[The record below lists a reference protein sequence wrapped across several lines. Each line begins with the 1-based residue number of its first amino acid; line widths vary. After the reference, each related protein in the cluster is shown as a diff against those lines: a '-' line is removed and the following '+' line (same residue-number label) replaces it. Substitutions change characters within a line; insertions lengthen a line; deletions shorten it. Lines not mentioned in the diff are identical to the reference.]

1 MALALTDEQTQ
12 IAAAMAGFAARH
24 GALEL
29 TRSQFDALASGRR
42 PEFWGALIDQGLHA
56 VHLPE
61 RIGGQGGGLAEAAC
75 VIDAAGYGLLPG
87 PLTPT
92 VIAGAVAAT
101 AEPGT
106 AAERLLDDIVA
117 GRTAALILPQAGRLR
132 ATATEGGWLLSG
144 SVGPEI
150 GVCGAERIIVSAA
163 TESGH
168 LLWIALDANM
178 SGVRIAAQTPTDLTR
193 DVGLL
198 HVDGAFAAADGVLT
212 GIDPVRAGAIS
223 IGLLAAEAAGIAR
236 WCVDNVVAYLKVRE
250 QFGRP
255 IGSFQALQHK
265 AATLFIDSELA
276 AASAWDAVRAAHQP
290 VAQHHIAAAGAAIVA
305 VGRLPEL
312 VVDALTMF
320 GAIGY
325 TWEHD
330 LHLYWKRAISL
341 AATVGCRTEWAHA
354 LGDPAAPARDFTI
367 EMADAEPEFR
377 AAVAA
382 TLDHAAQLRNETPG
396 RQNPGYAQFC
406 TGPQRTALAAAC
418 LIAPHLPAPWG
429 LDATAAQ
436 QLIIDEEFEKRPDL
450 VRPSLGIAQW
460 ILPTVL
466 AAGSDA
472 QRAQFAEPTLRG
484 EIGWCQLFS
493 EPGAGSDLASLST
506 RATKTDGG
514 WLVTGQKVW
523 TSSAQLADWGAL
535 LARTDPDAK
544 KHKGIGYF
552 LVDMSTPGIQVRPLR
567 TASGDAHFNEV
578 FFDEVFVPDAML
590 VGEPTAGWSHAL
602 ATMANERV
610 AIGAYIKLDKESELR
625 ALAGRPGAERVDAV
639 RQALGEIRAG
649 SNAIGALAV
658 RDTLNRLAGHG
669 PGPASSVGKVAT
681 AQIVRRVTADAL
693 AFSGRAALVGG
704 GEQSA
709 VAQTLMMPAEVIGG
723 GTIEIQLNI
732 IATMILGLPRN

>member
-1 MALALTDEQTQ
+1 MALALTDEQVQ
-12 IAAAMAGFAARH
+12 ITDAMAGFAARH
-24 GALEL
+24 GGLEL
-29 TRSQFDALASGRR
+29 TRSQFDELAAGRH
-42 PEFWGALIDQGLHA
+42 PGFWGALVDQGLHA

-87 PLTPT
+87 PLLPT

-117 GRTAALILPQAGRLR
+117 GRTAALILPQAGQLQ
-132 ATATEGGWLLSG
+132 ATAVDGGWLLSG
-144 SVGPEI
+144 SVGPEL
-150 GVCGAERIIVSAA
+150 GLCGAERILVSAG
-163 TESGH
+163 EDF
-168 LLWIALDANM
+168 WIVLDHNGT
-178 SGVRIAAQTPTDLTR
+178 GVHVAPQTPTDLTR
-193 DVGLL
+193 DVGTLR
-198 HVDGAFAAADGVLT
+198 VDGARVDGDDVLT
-212 GIDPVRAGAIS
+212 GLDAVRARCIAAS
-223 IGLLAAEAAGIAR
+223 LMAAEAAGIAR

-255 IGSFQALQHK
+255 IGSFHALQHK
-265 AATLFIDSELA
+265 AATLFINSELA
-276 AASAWDAVRAAHQP
+276 AASAWDAVRAADQSTS
-290 VAQHHIAAAGAAIVA
+290 QHHIAAAGAAIVA

-341 AATVGCRTEWAHA
+341 AATVGSRTEWAHT
-354 LGDPAAPARDFTI
+354 LGDPAWPARDFTI
-367 EMADAEPEFR
+367 EIADVEPDFR
-377 AAVAA
+377 AAVAV
-382 TLDHAAQLRNETPG
+382 TLDRAAQLRNDKPG
-396 RQNPGYAQFC
+396 RQNPEYAEYW
-406 TGPQRTALAAAC
+406 TGPQRTALAAAG
-418 LIAPHLPAPWG
+418 LIAPYLPAPWG
-429 LDATAAQ
+429 RDATPAQ
-436 QLIIDEEFEKRPDL
+436 QLIIDEEFEKRPTL

-493 EPGAGSDLASLST
+493 EPGAGSDLAALST

-514 WLVTGQKVW
+514 WLVNGQKVW
-523 TSSAQLADWGAL
+523 TSSAQRADWGAL
-535 LARTDPDAK
+535 LARTDPKAK

-552 LVDMSTPGIQVRPLR
+552 LVDMTTPGIRVRPLR
-567 TASGDAHFNEV
+567 TASGDEHFNEV
-578 FFDEVFVPDAML
+578 FFDDVFVPDTML

-625 ALAGRPGAERVDAV
+625 ALAGDPAADIAAV
-639 RQALGEIRAG
+639 RAALGEVRAG
-649 SNAIGALAV
+649 SNAIAALAV

-693 AFSGRAALVGG
+693 AFSGRAAMVGG

-709 VAQTLMMPAEVIGG
+709 VAQSLMMPAEVIGG

>member
-1 MALALTDEQTQ
+1 VALALTDEQVQ
-12 IAAAMAGFAARH
+12 ITDAMAGFASRH

-29 TRSQFDALASGRR
+29 TRSQFDALAAGQT
-42 PEFWGALIDQGLHA
+42 PAFWGALVDQGLHA

-87 PLTPT
+87 PLLPT

-106 AAERLLDDIVA
+106 ATERLLDDIVA
-117 GRTAALILPQAGRLR
+117 GRPAALILPQAGQLQ
-132 ATATEGGWLLSG
+132 ATAVDGGWLLSG
-144 SVGPEI
+144 SVGPEL
-150 GVCGAERIIVSAA
+150 GLCGAERILVSAGEDFWVVLEADA
-163 TESGH
+163 TG
-168 LLWIALDANM
+168 LQVM
-178 SGVRIAAQTPTDLTR
+178 PQTPTDLTR
-193 DVGLL
+193 DVGTLR
-198 HVDGAFAAADGVLT
+198 ADGVRVDADDVLT
-212 GIDPVRAGAIS
+212 GVDAVRARCIAVS
-223 IGLLAAEAAGIAR
+223 LMSAEAAGIAR

-265 AATLFIDSELA
+265 AAMLFINSELA
-276 AASAWDAVRAAHQP
+276 AASAWDAVRAANQSGS
-290 VAQHHIAAAGAAIVA
+290 QHHIAAAGAAIVA

-330 LHLYWKRAISL
+330 LHLYWKRAISV
-341 AATVGCRTEWAHA
+341 AAAVGSRSEWAHV
-354 LGDPAAPARDFTI
+354 LGDPAWPGRDFTI
-367 EMADAEPEFR
+367 EIADVEPEFR

-382 TLDHAAQLRNETPG
+382 TLDRAAQLRNEKPG
-396 RQNPGYAQFC
+396 RQNPEYAEYW
-406 TGPQRTALAAAC
+406 TGPQRDAVAAAG

-429 LDATAAQ
+429 MDATPAQ
-436 QLIIDEEFEKRPDL
+436 QLIIDEEFEKRPAL

-493 EPGAGSDLASLST
+493 EPGAGSDLAALST

-514 WLVTGQKVW
+514 WLVNGQKVW
-523 TSSAQLADWGAL
+523 TSSAQRADWGAL
-535 LARTDPDAK
+535 LARTDPEAK

-552 LVDMSTPGIQVRPLR
+552 LVDMTTPGIRVRPLR
-567 TASGDAHFNEV
+567 TASGDEHFNEV
-578 FFDEVFVPDAML
+578 FFDDVFVPDAML

-625 ALAGRPGAERVDAV
+625 ALAGDPVADVRAV
-639 RQALGEIRAG
+639 RAALGEVRAG

-681 AQIVRRVTADAL
+681 AQIVRKVTADAL
-693 AFSGRAALVGG
+693 AFSGRAAMVGG
-704 GEQSA
+704 GEQTA
-709 VAQTLMMPAEVIGG
+709 VAQSLMMPAEVIGG